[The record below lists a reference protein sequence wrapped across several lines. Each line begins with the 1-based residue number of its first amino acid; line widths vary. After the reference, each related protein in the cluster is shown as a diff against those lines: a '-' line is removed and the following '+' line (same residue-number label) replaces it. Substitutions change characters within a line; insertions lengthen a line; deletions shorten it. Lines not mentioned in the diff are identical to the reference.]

1 MGFWRNVD
9 EEVKFKNLSRKELAF
24 KSGIPQTTIDKG
36 IERDGEVSAVAGLKI
51 ARALGRSLESLLELE
66 ETPIASSHS
75 PSFSKKA
82 RYPAYSA
89 YSSLFENMEKLPD
102 TTKAKIQELVA
113 DLAARLGALS
123 R

>member
-36 IERDGEVSAVAGLKI
+36 IERDSEVSAVAGLKI
-51 ARALGRSLESLLELE
+51 AKALGRSLESLLELD
-66 ETPIASSHS
+66 ETAATSTFAHSASR
-75 PSFSKKA
+75 SKKT
-82 RYPAYSA
+82 RYAS

-102 TTKAKIQELVA
+102 TTKERIQELVA
-113 DLAARLGALS
+113 DLAARFGVMP
-123 R
+123 

>member
-36 IERDGEVSAVAGLKI
+36 IERDSEVSAVAGLKI
-51 ARALGRSLESLLELE
+51 AKALGRSLESLLELDE
-66 ETPIASSHS
+66 SPATSTFAHSSCR
-75 PSFSKKA
+75 SKKT
-82 RYPAYSA
+82 RYAS

-102 TTKAKIQELVA
+102 TTKERIQELVA
-113 DLAARLGALS
+113 DLAGRLGSLP

>member
-1 MGFWRNVD
+1 MD

-36 IERDGEVSAVAGLKI
+36 IERDSEVSAVAGLKI
-51 ARALGRSLESLLELE
+51 AKALGRSLESLLELDE
-66 ETPIASSHS
+66 SPAASSHA
-75 PSFSKKA
+75 PGFSKKTH
-82 RYPAYSA
+82 YPAYSA

-113 DLAARLGALS
+113 DLAEKMKGK
-123 R
+123 